1 MEGEAGTQRACPGG
15 TLFVVGEK
23 WEGKRLCTHGSWR
36 SQAFSFSSFLFF
48 LILRF
53 PLLLNYYTFFLTQVE
68 TLGCGNLPVVN
79 NLTTRGQHETM
90 ALPEHDPGPSNE
102 WLPHQT

>member
-1 MEGEAGTQRACPGG
+1 MEREAGTQGPCPGG

-23 WEGKRLCTHGSWR
+23 WEGKCLCTHGSWR
-36 SQAFSFSSFLFF
+36 SQAFSGSSFLF

-53 PLLLNYYTFFLTQVE
+53 PLLLNYYTFSLTQVE

-79 NLTTRGQHETM
+79 HLTTRGQHETM
-90 ALPEHDPGPSNE
+90 ALSEHDPGPSDK
-102 WLPHQT
+102 WLPHQM